1 MNVINTYLPVNSSTR
16 PQWLQ
21 RASVTDQVR
30 YGELEQ
36 QLIISQAEL
45 EKQLGNHL
53 SLRTY
58 TRYLIGQ
65 ALQLEFGRTL
75 DPDTLMT
82 TSRYVFEVAG
92 RRAIQEDK
100 RSLTDLLLCGL
111 HENGRRAAITFHGEG
126 LPVGLTQEW
135 LEENWTQD
143 LRAAYGTKFRAVY
156 QRSGVLAAM
165 NAETRDRL
173 LLSVFAASLQDH
185 INEANLQR
193 VQRAV
198 AGDANLTIAPLRLL
212 PHTRALKDLVVIGS
226 REGDV
231 DDWLLYAPG
240 SPGKQDWYTYSAFRR
255 LSLSI
260 SGWLAPDEFEPG
272 KSRHPEANDVG
283 CQYLTWQSHALDRE
297 MVGGYLKR
305 VPLKP
310 ANWSGVTLAPSSYSG
325 NEVLNAVVYNDRD
338 WRISQEESHTPY
350 GYRNAP
356 EELRQ
361 QFTRI
366 NCEFKALKT
375 IEVRQAGLISY
386 EQFCFDLIKQRVE
399 EVLLQRGQRVVVNPD
414 LIYVQ
419 ISAQQQMTLTQLIVN
434 EIHFYASG
442 VGEPLYPRFSLSG
455 AHPEVNGLDIRDIA
469 SWSRT
474 LRPGEK
480 YIDMLRS
487 VDLNPTHPEGKFKR
501 GIYLGGLQR
510 QMKVAIMQARFN
522 GRLPQEHFMELLK
535 VVDMYVENDP
545 LRINK
550 GADAFGN
557 VAHSALHKLSIET
570 RPVIG
575 VYVFKVVVAGGTEEY
590 LFTPGTPDGR
600 ELRPF
605 NEFVSGVKTL
615 GLGDYFYERVYEK
628 YQPQVGTYLTDLE
641 ELSNFTKA
649 PTQGRDSRVKDFNEC
664 YTGLFDKV
672 ISDVDEKTESLN
684 EIIGRLIWEGVTLAA
699 SAIAIVYAPI
709 GIAMTAV
716 LLTKNLVQG
725 FEAYSE
731 GNRAKA
737 LSHFTDALIEL
748 ASLGKAGAGKS
759 AVKPVQ
765 RTFISLL
772 GDARKVEKLV
782 CGVIGQ
788 PTLDKRVLQLIQ
800 EILDDPE
807 SVSSKT
813 TLV

>member
-1 MNVINTYLPVNSSTR
+1 MNAINNYIPFNGSTR
-16 PQWLQ
+16 PQWLEC
-21 RASVTDQVR
+21 ASVTDQVR

-45 EKQLGNHL
+45 EKQLRNHV

-58 TRYLIGQ
+58 TRSLITQ
-65 ALQLEFGRTL
+65 ALQLEFGQTL

-82 TSRYVFEVAG
+82 TSRYSFEVAG
-92 RRAIQEDK
+92 RGAIQQDK

-111 HENGRRAAITFHGEG
+111 HEKGRRAAIVFHGEG
-126 LPVGLTQEW
+126 LPAGLTQEW
-135 LEENWTQD
+135 LEEVWTQD
-143 LRAAYGTKFRAVY
+143 LRAAYGAEFRAVY

-173 LLSVFAASLQDH
+173 LLSAFAARLQGH

-193 VQRAV
+193 IRGAV
-198 AGDANLTIAPLRLL
+198 AGDENLTIAPLRLL
-212 PHTRALKDLVVIGS
+212 EHTRPLKDLVVIGS
-226 REGDV
+226 RAGDV
-231 DDWLLYAPG
+231 GDWLLYAPG
-240 SPGKQDWYTYSAFRR
+240 SPGKQDWSTYPAFRW

-260 SGWLAPDEFEPG
+260 SGWLTPDKIEPG
-272 KSRHPEANDVG
+272 MSRQPQANDVG

-297 MVGGYLKR
+297 MVGGYLKK

-310 ANWSGVTLAPSSYSG
+310 ANWSGVTLAPSPYSG

-366 NCEFKALKT
+366 HCELKALKT

-419 ISAQQQMTLTQLIVN
+419 INEQQQMTLTQLIVN
-434 EIHFYASG
+434 EIPFYASG
-442 VGEPLYPRFSLSG
+442 VGEPLYPRFSLLG

-487 VDLNPTHPEGKFKR
+487 VDLNPSHPEGKFKR

-535 VVDMYVENDP
+535 VVDMYVENNP

-557 VAHSALHKLSIET
+557 VAHSALHKLSIEA

-575 VYVFKVVVAGGTEEY
+575 VYIFKVVVAEGTEYY
-590 LFTPGTPDGR
+590 LFTPEAPDGR

-615 GLGDYFYERVYEK
+615 GLGDYFYERVYVK

-649 PTQGRDSRVKDFNEC
+649 PTLGRDSRVKDFNEC
-664 YTGLFDKV
+664 YSGLFDKV
-672 ISDVDEKTESLN
+672 ISDVDEKTTSLN
-684 EIIGRLIWEGVTLAA
+684 EIISGLIFNAVQTAVT
-699 SAIAIVYAPI
+699 AIAIVFPPA
-709 GIAMTAV
+709 GVAMSAI
-716 LLTKNLVQG
+716 LLTKGLVQG
-725 FEAYSE
+725 LEAYSE
-731 GNRAKA
+731 GHRAKA
-737 LSHFTDALIEL
+737 LNHFKDALIEL
-748 ASLGKAGAGKS
+748 VSLGKAGYGKLAAS
-759 AVKPVQ
+759 KLQ
-765 RTFISLL
+765 KDFIGVL
-772 GDARKVEKLV
+772 GDVYTVEKFFSQATGLPRLHERALEV
-782 CGVIGQ
+782 
-788 PTLDKRVLQLIQ
+788 IQ

-807 SVSSKT
+807 SVTSKT
-813 TLV
+813 IVV